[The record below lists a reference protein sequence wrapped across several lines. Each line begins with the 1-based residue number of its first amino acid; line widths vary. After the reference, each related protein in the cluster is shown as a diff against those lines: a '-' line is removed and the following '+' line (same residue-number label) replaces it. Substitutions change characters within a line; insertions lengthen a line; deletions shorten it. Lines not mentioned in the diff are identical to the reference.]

1 MKKKS
6 KIESSDTSSTII
18 IIIELSRNNF
28 FFISRVYKPLKN
40 ISPIRPSQIFTTNN
54 SLYKYIYIYIQLN
67 KKKYIYKHKYINH
80 LFDQSLCFC
89 VFSIAIIIVVVFVA
103 SNQYS

>member
-54 SLYKYIYIYIQLN
+54 SLYKYIQLN
-67 KKKYIYKHKYINH
+67 KKVYI
-80 LFDQSLCFC
+80 
-89 VFSIAIIIVVVFVA
+89 
-103 SNQYS
+103 